1 MTDRDPTLTL
11 PLGPEALVI
20 RRRYET
26 AVLANDFLIGMWFT
40 LGSLAFLFPAYE
52 SAGAWIFVMA
62 SVQYLVRPSIR
73 LAANI
78 HVKRVRRRHHN
89 PSAHRL

>member
-1 MTDRDPTLTL
+1 MRRDPSLTL
-11 PLGPEALVI
+11 SLGPEALVI

-26 AVLANDFLIGMWFT
+26 AVLANDFLIGLWFT
-40 LGSLAFLFPAYE
+40 LGSVAFLFPAYE

-73 LAANI
+73 LARNI
-78 HVKRVRRRHHN
+78 HLKRIRRRQA
-89 PSAHRL
+89 PSAAKP

>member
-1 MTDRDPTLTL
+1 MTDRDPALTL
-11 PLGPEALVI
+11 PLGPDALVV

-26 AVLANDFLIGMWFT
+26 AVLANDFLIGLWFT
-40 LGSLAFLFPAYE
+40 LGSLAFLSPTYE

-73 LAANI
+73 LASNI
-78 HVKRVRRRHHN
+78 HLQRLRRRQA
-89 PSAHRL
+89 PSAERS

>member
-1 MTDRDPTLTL
+1 MTDRDPALTL
-11 PLGPEALVI
+11 PLGPDALVI

-26 AVLANDFLIGMWFT
+26 AVLANDFLIGLWFT
-40 LGSLAFLFPAYE
+40 LGSLAFLSPTYE

-73 LAANI
+73 LASNI
-78 HVKRVRRRHHN
+78 HLQRLRRRQD
-89 PSAHRL
+89 PSAERS